1 MYDHVCM
8 IFSLSP
14 EGFGSPLQG
23 RGRRGAGAFQ
33 VSSLSSKAS
42 LPPRQPLPASRQK
55 AMHMRHSAKGGA
67 KKSVQVY
74 MDIKIGPRFAGRM
87 VFEVR

>member
-1 MYDHVCM
+1 
-8 IFSLSP
+8 
-14 EGFGSPLQG
+14 
-23 RGRRGAGAFQ
+23 

>member
-1 MYDHVCM
+1 V
-8 IFSLSP
+8 
-14 EGFGSPLQG
+14 
-23 RGRRGAGAFQ
+23 A
-33 VSSLSSKAS
+33 SLSSRAS

-55 AMHMRHSAKGGA
+55 AMHVRHSAIGGT